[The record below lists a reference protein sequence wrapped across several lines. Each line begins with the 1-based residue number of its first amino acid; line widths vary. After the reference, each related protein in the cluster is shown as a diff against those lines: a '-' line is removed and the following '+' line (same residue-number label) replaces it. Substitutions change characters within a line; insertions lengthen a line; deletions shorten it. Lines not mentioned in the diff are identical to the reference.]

1 MAEIQKLKILLLES
15 KYPLF
20 TDEEL
25 TAFLKDNGDNV
36 YNNAS
41 ALCLLKAD
49 NDKSV
54 TVGPI
59 KIESAGSEFWLKL
72 SEKYAEKYA
81 EEQSNSGGSGPNTSN
96 KYVIKMRKSPYA

>member
-1 MAEIQKLKILLLES
+1 MDELQKLKILLLES

-25 TAFLKDNGDNV
+25 TVFLEDNGKNV
-36 YNNAS
+36 YKTAS
-41 ALCLLKAD
+41 ELCLLKAD

-72 SEKYAEKYA
+72 SEKYAE
-81 EEQSNSGGSGPNTSN
+81 EQSNSGGSGSHTSN